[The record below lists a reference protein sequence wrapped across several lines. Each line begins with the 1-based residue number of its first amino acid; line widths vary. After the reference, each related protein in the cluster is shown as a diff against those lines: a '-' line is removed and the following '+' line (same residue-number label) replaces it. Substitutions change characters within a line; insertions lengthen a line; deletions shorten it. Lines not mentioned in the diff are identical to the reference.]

1 MLHKALTLYQLT
13 HNIDWHGDS
22 TKIVFWISLCWPDQ
36 DLSTLWPVENSWLGS
51 CEQLQTDR
59 KWLCVWGGVTR
70 LWLLYLLWSVL
81 KAWITRGS
89 DLDWK
94 GRVAS
99 SLKLIFCNLT
109 EMPIDWGS
117 FSSRKFVCVA
127 TKCLA
132 TGAFGFC
139 SHVLNNSGVKF
150 N

>member
-1 MLHKALTLYQLT
+1 MLPKALTLYQLT

-59 KWLCVWGGVTR
+59 KWLCVWGVTR

-99 SLKLIFCNLT
+99 SLKLSFCNLT
-109 EMPIDWGS
+109 EMPIDWGC

>member
-1 MLHKALTLYQLT
+1 MLPKALTLYQLT

-59 KWLCVWGGVTR
+59 KWLCVWGVTR